1 MALPAPLSP
10 ARGPENGEALGR
22 LGISLQRI
30 RLFQPTKGQLPG
42 CLCWSRAALA
52 LLSQGSRTEHAHSD
66 PALLEGTCWL
76 GWSPPCLPSV
86 AGAVGR
92 MGAGYLPQAVSLEP
106 VECGQELVGAR
117 EAPSTSLTAPG
128 PARSQGAVSS
138 PGACQA
144 PALQPSASWCTQS
157 PHTHPLSPLLATVKS
172 GSSFSCKLS
181 SGHEIL
187 LGLSLGDEK
196 LSNT

>member
-10 ARGPENGEALGR
+10 ARGPENGEAPGR
-22 LGISLQRI
+22 LGISLRGI
-30 RLFQPTKGQLPG
+30 RPFQPTKGQLPG

-52 LLSQGSRTEHAHSD
+52 PLSQGSRAEHAHSD

-92 MGAGYLPQAVSLEP
+92 MGAGSLPRAASPEP
-106 VECGQELVGAR
+106 VERGQELVGAR

-128 PARSQGAVSS
+128 SS
-138 PGACQA
+138 PVPRSSKQPRGTPSPGTSAICILVHPKSSHPPPQSS
-144 PALQPSASWCTQS
+144 PCHGEIWLQFLMQTQFK
-157 PHTHPLSPLLATVKS
+157 A
-172 GSSFSCKLS
+172 
-181 SGHEIL
+181 
-187 LGLSLGDEK
+187 
-196 LSNT
+196 